1 MTIPANQPVDS
12 TPRTTPRNL
21 FAGMN
26 GTERE
31 YAIRLEAQKR
41 DGLIHDWFY
50 ESLTFKLAQDC
61 RYTPDFL
68 VIENDGRLVFHETK
82 GFMRDD
88 ALVKLRVCAK
98 QFPFPLFLHRLEK
111 GCWTTTDFTTL

>member
-1 MTIPANQPVDS
+1 MTILARATLRD
-12 TPRTTPRNL
+12 L

-26 GTERE
+26 SIERDF
-31 YAIRLEAQKR
+31 AIRLEAQKR
-41 DGLIHDWFY
+41 DGRIHDWFY
-50 ESLTFKLAQDC
+50 ESVTVKLANDC

-88 ALVKLRVCAK
+88 ALVKLKVCAK
-98 QFPFPLFLHRLEK
+98 QFPFPLYLQQIKK
-111 GCWTTTDFTTL
+111 GNWVTKDFTNL